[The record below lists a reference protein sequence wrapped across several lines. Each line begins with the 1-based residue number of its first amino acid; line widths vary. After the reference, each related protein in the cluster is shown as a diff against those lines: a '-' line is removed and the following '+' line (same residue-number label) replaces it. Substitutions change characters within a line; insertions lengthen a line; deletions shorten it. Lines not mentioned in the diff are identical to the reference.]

1 MSVDS
6 KQLHNLS
13 RIYREK
19 IATISEMGAGKD
31 MFKKG
36 EIKGTTKGKKP
47 GDIKLP
53 DVSGGKKIQAEGV
66 YDTVKTVMDK
76 GSNFVKNNPVGKV
89 LGKVVAPTKSTDGGA
104 NRKSVTAASQKAK
117 GLKTEENIS
126 EIDQMGGKVAGAAA
140 AGITAMAVKPVMN
153 AIKTGKAI
161 KKKIQQRTTMPEG
174 LDPVGKEDSD
184 VNNDGKVDS
193 SDSYLKKRRAAIGK
207 AMGNKGKKVKE
218 SYSNWRQDLK
228 EVPNYDQIPASADE
242 RNKKIEEKNVKNTV
256 KINPEMK
263 EEVVDEGLL
272 DMAKKAVNKKM
283 ATAGRNF
290 KGGSVS
296 QMGNYAEKSLK
307 TEEIVVEGEKDAC
320 YHKVKSR
327 YSVWPSAY
335 ASGALVKCRRK
346 GAANWG
352 NSSKKTKKEE
362 FDILSNF
369 EFEIIS
375 EEQALNE
382 GYQRNPEADP
392 RSARQKRMDDPEK
405 GINSPKFRAFMAAQ
419 QGGSKSKKK
428 KEDK

>member
-1 MSVDS
+1 MY
-6 KQLHNLS
+6 KQ
-13 RIYREK
+13 Y
-19 IATISEMGAGKD
+19 
-31 MFKKG
+31 
-36 EIKGTTKGKKP
+36 
-47 GDIKLP
+47 
-53 DVSGGKKIQAEGV
+53 
-66 YDTVKTVMDK
+66 
-76 GSNFVKNNPVGKV
+76 
-89 LGKVVAPTKSTDGGA
+89 
-104 NRKSVTAASQKAK
+104 
-117 GLKTEENIS
+117 
-126 EIDQMGGKVAGAAA
+126 
-140 AGITAMAVKPVMN
+140 
-153 AIKTGKAI
+153 
-161 KKKIQQRTTMPEG
+161 EG

-207 AMGNKGKKVKE
+207 AMGNKGKKVKTE
-218 SYSNWRQDLK
+218 SYSDWRQDLK
-228 EVPNYDQIPASADE
+228 EIPDYNQIPTSGKD
-242 RNKKIEEKNVKNTV
+242 RNEKITEKNVKNTI

-263 EEVVDEGLL
+263 TEEVVL
-272 DMAKKAVNKKM
+272 
-283 ATAGRNF
+283 
-290 KGGSVS
+290 
-296 QMGNYAEKSLK
+296 
-307 TEEIVVEGEKDAC
+307 EGEKDAC

-362 FDILSNF
+362 LDILSNF

>member
-19 IATISEMGAGKD
+19 IAEESVD
-31 MFKKG
+31 
-36 EIKGTTKGKKP
+36 
-47 GDIKLP
+47 
-53 DVSGGKKIQAEGV
+53 EGM
-66 YDTVKTVMDK
+66 YDAVKTVMDK
-76 GSNFVKNNPVGKV
+76 GSNFVKKNPVGKA
-89 LGKVVAPTKSTDGGA
+89 LGKVVAPMKSTDGGV
-104 NRKSVTAASQKAK
+104 NRKSATAASQKAK
-117 GLKTEENIS
+117 GLTTEENVDEGVMDTLKGIGS
-126 EIDQMGGKVAGAAA
+126 FIKNPKATIQKKVDSALTGATKKGKMGPIKVGGSAKYTGSMGAPNAGSYK
-140 AGITAMAVKPVMN
+140 M
-153 AIKTGKAI
+153 
-161 KKKIQQRTTMPEG
+161 EG

-228 EVPNYDQIPASADE
+228 EVPNYDQIPASGDE
-242 RNKKIEEKNVKNTV
+242 RNKKIEEKKVKNTI

-263 EEVVDEGLL
+263 EEVVL
-272 DMAKKAVNKKM
+272 
-283 ATAGRNF
+283 
-290 KGGSVS
+290 
-296 QMGNYAEKSLK
+296 
-307 TEEIVVEGEKDAC
+307 EGEKDAC

>member
-31 MFKKG
+31 IFKKG

-53 DVSGGKKIQAEGV
+53 KLGPKDIKASYQPNVDEGM
-66 YDTVKTVMDK
+66 YDAVKTVMDK
-76 GSNFVKNNPVGKV
+76 GSNFVKKNPVGKA
-89 LGKVVAPTKSTDGGA
+89 LGKVVAPMKSTDGGS
-104 NRKSVTAASQKAK
+104 NRTSPTAASQKAK
-117 GLKTEENIS
+117 GLRTEENIS
-126 EIDQMGGKVAGAAA
+126 EIDQMGGKLAGAAA

-218 SYSNWRQDLK
+218 SFSNWRQDLK
-228 EVPNYDQIPASADE
+228 EIPDYDQIPSND
-242 RNKKIEEKNVKNTV
+242 KKKNEKISEKNVKNTV
-256 KINPEMK
+256 KINPEMN
-263 EEVVDEGLL
+263 EEVVL
-272 DMAKKAVNKKM
+272 
-283 ATAGRNF
+283 
-290 KGGSVS
+290 
-296 QMGNYAEKSLK
+296 
-307 TEEIVVEGEKDAC
+307 EGEKDAC

-335 ASGALVKCRRK
+335 ASGALVKCRRV
-346 GAANWG
+346 GAKNWG
-352 NSSKKTKKEE
+352 NKSKKEE
-362 FDILSNF
+362 FDILSNY

-382 GYQRNPEADP
+382 GYQPKSELDEKADIGDILARLEKKRISKGGNP
-392 RSARQKRMDDPEK
+392 DD
-405 GINSPKFRAFMAAQ
+405 SPLPAMKKYHAN
-419 QGGSKSKKK
+419 KKK
-428 KEDK
+428 KTNEGKTKGDK

>member
-19 IATISEMGAGKD
+19 IAEESVD
-31 MFKKG
+31 
-36 EIKGTTKGKKP
+36 
-47 GDIKLP
+47 
-53 DVSGGKKIQAEGV
+53 EGM
-66 YDTVKTVMDK
+66 YDAVKTVMDK
-76 GSNFVKNNPVGKV
+76 GSNFVKKNPVGKA
-89 LGKVVAPTKSTDGGA
+89 LGKVVAPMKSTDGGV
-104 NRKSVTAASQKAK
+104 NRKSATAASQKAK
-117 GLKTEENIS
+117 GLTTEENVDEGVMDTLKGIGS
-126 EIDQMGGKVAGAAA
+126 FIKNPKATIQKKVDSALTGATKKGKMGPIKVGGSAKYTGSMGAPNAGSYK
-140 AGITAMAVKPVMN
+140 M
-153 AIKTGKAI
+153 
-161 KKKIQQRTTMPEG
+161 EG

-228 EVPNYDQIPASADE
+228 EVPNYDQIPASGDE
-242 RNKKIEEKNVKNTV
+242 RNKKIEEKKVKNTI

-362 FDILSNF
+362 LDILSNF

>member
-19 IATISEMGAGKD
+19 IAEESVD
-31 MFKKG
+31 
-36 EIKGTTKGKKP
+36 
-47 GDIKLP
+47 
-53 DVSGGKKIQAEGV
+53 EGM
-66 YDTVKTVMDK
+66 YDAVKTVMDK
-76 GSNFVKNNPVGKV
+76 GSNFVKKNPVGKA
-89 LGKVVAPTKSTDGGA
+89 LGKVVAPMKSTDGGS
-104 NRKSVTAASQKAK
+104 NRKSATAASQKAK
-117 GLKTEENIS
+117 GLTTEENVNEVLGGTPGDGYIGHPNLNIKNPIS
-126 EIDQMGGKVAGAAA
+126 PPK
-140 AGITAMAVKPVMN
+140 KPVTN
-153 AIKTGKAI
+153 SPNKGLAGKLGNI
-161 KKKIQQRTTMPEG
+161 QNKKNKMYKQYEG

-193 SDSYLKKRRAAIGK
+193 SDSYLKKRREAIGK
-207 AMGNKGKKVKE
+207 AMGKKGKKMKTE
-218 SYSNWRQDLK
+218 SYSDWRQDLK
-228 EVPNYDQIPASADE
+228 EIPDYNQIPTSGKD
-242 RNKKIEEKNVKNTV
+242 RNEKITEKNVKNTI

-263 EEVVDEGLL
+263 TEEVVL
-272 DMAKKAVNKKM
+272 
-283 ATAGRNF
+283 
-290 KGGSVS
+290 
-296 QMGNYAEKSLK
+296 
-307 TEEIVVEGEKDAC
+307 EGEKDAC

-362 FDILSNF
+362 LDILSNF